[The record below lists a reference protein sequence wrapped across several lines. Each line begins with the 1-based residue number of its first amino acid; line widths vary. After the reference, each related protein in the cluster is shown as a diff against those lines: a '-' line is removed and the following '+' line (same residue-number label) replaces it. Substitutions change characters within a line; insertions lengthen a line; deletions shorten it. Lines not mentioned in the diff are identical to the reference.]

1 MASADGNPGMNKLA
15 RAIDAQMKRYH
26 ADITGSLEIDFGE
39 IGKDFSLRVNSFPKP
54 IPKGDYYVC
63 RTIGGLSVSG
73 SGHSHSLPKLKK
85 GDHVLVAWVQNE
97 ICVIDVIV
105 SSSKL

>member
-26 ADITGSLEIDFGE
+26 ADITGSFEIDFGE
-39 IGKDFSLRVNSFPKP
+39 IGKDFSLRVNSFPMP

-63 RTIGGLSVSG
+63 RTIGGLNV
-73 SGHSHSLPKLKK
+73 PKLKK

-105 SSSKL
+105 LSSKL